1 MSLFRRFLTG
11 EDQPLLDDP
20 QLIDTL
26 YKRHRLRIML
36 AITIGYGIVYT
47 CRLAL
52 SMVKKPLIDGGI
64 FTPVELG
71 IIGSALFYTYAFG
84 KLTNGFLA
92 DHMNLKFFFAF
103 GVLVSAL
110 INIGM
115 GFSTILWLSVLLWG
129 LNGWFQGFGA
139 PSGAVAMA
147 NWFSNS
153 ERGRMYGIWST
164 AHAIGEGL
172 TFVGVAALVTLWGWR
187 AGFWGPG
194 VLCVVVAGV
203 LYLMMQDRPQTF
215 GLPRA
220 AVWKNDFVSSDEG
233 SEEKKKSTW
242 AVQKTILK
250 IPAIWVLAL
259 ASASIYVTRYAIN
272 SWGVLYLQEAKGY
285 TLMQAGAVISVNTI
299 AGILG
304 AVAFG
309 FASDKIFNAR
319 RPPTNVI
326 FAFLE
331 IIGLLMV
338 FFGPPGKPVFMTVA
352 FFIYGFGLTGLVT
365 SLGGLFALDI
375 APKRAAGAAMGFI
388 GVFLLHRCRSPG
400 SDQRASDRRGH
411 HHDRRSSALRLFKRD
426 LVLDRIVCRFIH
438 PRHLVV
444 AGAGSGLRRVMTE
457 NTKTFDVATLGNYTK
472 DTIVT
477 AAGTHHADGGG
488 VNYSAHAA
496 LALGRKVAAVMR
508 LSAEDFHV
516 VRALEEAGI
525 TVFATATPS
534 STLMRLEY
542 PTDNPDE
549 RILTVADT
557 AGAFTPEQ
565 VRDIDAK
572 AFIISPSIRGEFPVE
587 TIRELRKKDAL
598 ISADAQGF
606 IRVRR
611 SDGRLEH
618 LPWPEQARGAGHD
631 RRPQGRHRRGRGT
644 DRRGRHEGCGPGAC
658 GPGAPRDRDHP
669 PRRNRGAGRR

>member
-1 MSLFRRFLTG
+1 MSFFSAFKTG
-11 EDQPLLDDP
+11 EDRPLITDP
-20 QLIDTL
+20 QRIDSL
-26 YKRHRLRIML
+26 YKRHRMRIML

-103 GVLVSAL
+103 GVLISAL

-115 GFSTILWLSVLLWG
+115 GFSTILWVSVLLWG

-139 PSGAVAMA
+139 PSGAVALTT
-147 NWFSNS
+147 WFSNS

-172 TFVGVAALVTLWGWR
+172 TFLGVAGLVTLWGWR

-194 VLCVVVAGV
+194 VLCVVLAGV
-203 LYLMMQDRPQTF
+203 LYLMMQDRPQTL
-215 GLPRA
+215 GLPRV

-233 SEEKKKSTW
+233 SEDNNESTW
-242 AVQKTILK
+242 MIQKTILK
-250 IPAIWVLAL
+250 IPAIWILAL

-304 AVAFG
+304 ALAFG

-338 FFGPPGKPVFMTVA
+338 FFGPADSLAFMTVA

-388 GVFLLHRCRSPG
+388 GVFSYIG
-400 SDQRASDRRGH
+400 
-411 HHDRRSSALRLFKRD
+411 
-426 LVLDRIVCRFIH
+426 
-438 PRHLVV
+438 
-444 AGAGSGLRRVMTE
+444 
-457 NTKTFDVATLGNYTK
+457 
-472 DTIVT
+472 
-477 AAGTHHADGGG
+477 
-488 VNYSAHAA
+488 AA
-496 LALGRKVAAVMR
+496 LQDQISGHLIENGVTMIEGVRHYDFSTVIWFWIGSSI
-508 LSAEDFHV
+508 LSFILATSLWR
-516 VRALEEAGI
+516 VR
-525 TVFATATPS
+525 
-534 STLMRLEY
+534 
-542 PTDNPDE
+542 
-549 RILTVADT
+549 
-557 AGAFTPEQ
+557 
-565 VRDIDAK
+565 VRD
-572 AFIISPSIRGEFPVE
+572 
-587 TIRELRKKDAL
+587 
-598 ISADAQGF
+598 
-606 IRVRR
+606 
-611 SDGRLEH
+611 
-618 LPWPEQARGAGHD
+618 
-631 RRPQGRHRRGRGT
+631 
-644 DRRGRHEGCGPGAC
+644 
-658 GPGAPRDRDHP
+658 
-669 PRRNRGAGRR
+669 

>member
-1 MSLFRRFLTG
+1 MNPFRVFKTG
-11 EDQPLLDDP
+11 EDRPPIDD
-20 QLIDTL
+20 QNVIDRL

-36 AITIGYGIVYT
+36 AITIGYGLVYT

-92 DHMNLKFFFAF
+92 DHMNLKIFFAF
-103 GVLVSAL
+103 GVLISAL

-115 GFSTILWLSVLLWG
+115 GFSTILWVSVLLWA

-139 PSGAVAMA
+139 PTGAVALA
-147 NWFSNS
+147 TWFSNR

-172 TFVGVAALVTLWGWR
+172 TFVGVAGLVTLWGWR

-194 VLCVVVAGV
+194 LMCIVVAGG
-203 LYLMMQDRPQTF
+203 LYLLMQDRPETL
-215 GLPRA
+215 GLPRVA
-220 AVWKNDFVSSDEG
+220 EWKNDYVRSDEG
-233 SEEKKKSTW
+233 SKEKKESTW
-242 AVQKTILK
+242 AVQRTILK

-285 TLMQAGAVISVNTI
+285 TLMQAGAAISVNTI

-304 AVAFG
+304 ALAFG

-326 FAFLE
+326 FAFME

-388 GVFLLHRCRSPG
+388 GVFSYIG
-400 SDQRASDRRGH
+400 AAMQDQISGH
-411 HHDRRSSALRLFKRD
+411 LIER
-426 LVLDRIVCRFIH
+426 
-438 PRHLVV
+438 
-444 AGAGSGLRRVMTE
+444 
-457 NTKTFDVATLGNYTK
+457 
-472 DTIVT
+472 
-477 AAGTHHADGGG
+477 
-488 VNYSAHAA
+488 
-496 LALGRKVAAVMR
+496 
-508 LSAEDFHV
+508 
-516 VRALEEAGI
+516 GI
-525 TVFATATPS
+525 TMIDGVRHYDFTTVIWFWIGSSVLSFILATS
-534 STLMRLEY
+534 LW
-542 PTDNPDE
+542 
-549 RILTVADT
+549 
-557 AGAFTPEQ
+557 
-565 VRDIDAK
+565 
-572 AFIISPSIRGEFPVE
+572 
-587 TIRELRKKDAL
+587 
-598 ISADAQGF
+598 
-606 IRVRR
+606 RVRM
-611 SDGRLEH
+611 
-618 LPWPEQARGAGHD
+618 
-631 RRPQGRHRRGRGT
+631 
-644 DRRGRHEGCGPGAC
+644 
-658 GPGAPRDRDHP
+658 RD
-669 PRRNRGAGRR
+669 

>member
-1 MSLFRRFLTG
+1 MSFLSSFKTG
-11 EDQPLLDDP
+11 EDRPPIVDRNVVDS
-20 QLIDTL
+20 L

-36 AITIGYGIVYT
+36 AITIGYGLVYT

-103 GVLVSAL
+103 GVLISAL

-115 GFSTILWLSVLLWG
+115 GFSTILWVSVLLWG

-139 PSGAVAMA
+139 PTGAVALA
-147 NWFSNS
+147 TWFSNR

-172 TFVGVAALVTLWGWR
+172 TFVGVAGLVTLWGWR

-194 VLCVVVAGV
+194 VLCIVVAIG
-203 LYLMMQDRPQTF
+203 LYLLMQDRPQTL
-215 GLPRA
+215 GLPSVA
-220 AVWKNDFVSSDEG
+220 EWKNDFVSSDEA
-233 SEEKKKSTW
+233 SKDKKESIW
-242 AVQKTILK
+242 AIQRTILK
-250 IPAIWVLAL
+250 LPAIWVLAL

-285 TLMQAGAVISVNTI
+285 SLMQAGAVISVNTI

-304 AVAFG
+304 ALAFG
-309 FASDKIFNAR
+309 FASDKLFNAR

-326 FAFLE
+326 FAAME

-388 GVFLLHRCRSPG
+388 GVFSYIG
-400 SDQRASDRRGH
+400 
-411 HHDRRSSALRLFKRD
+411 
-426 LVLDRIVCRFIH
+426 
-438 PRHLVV
+438 
-444 AGAGSGLRRVMTE
+444 
-457 NTKTFDVATLGNYTK
+457 
-472 DTIVT
+472 
-477 AAGTHHADGGG
+477 
-488 VNYSAHAA
+488 AA
-496 LALGRKVAAVMR
+496 LQDQISGHLIER
-508 LSAEDFHV
+508 
-516 VRALEEAGI
+516 GI
-525 TVFATATPS
+525 TMIDGVRHYDFSTVIWFWIGSSLLSFVLATS
-534 STLMRLEY
+534 LW
-542 PTDNPDE
+542 
-549 RILTVADT
+549 
-557 AGAFTPEQ
+557 
-565 VRDIDAK
+565 
-572 AFIISPSIRGEFPVE
+572 
-587 TIRELRKKDAL
+587 
-598 ISADAQGF
+598 
-606 IRVRR
+606 RVRM
-611 SDGRLEH
+611 
-618 LPWPEQARGAGHD
+618 
-631 RRPQGRHRRGRGT
+631 
-644 DRRGRHEGCGPGAC
+644 
-658 GPGAPRDRDHP
+658 RD
-669 PRRNRGAGRR
+669 

>member
-1 MSLFRRFLTG
+1 MNPFRVFKTG
-11 EDQPLLDDP
+11 ENRPPIDDQNV
-20 QLIDTL
+20 IDRL

-36 AITIGYGIVYT
+36 AITIGYGLVYT

-92 DHMNLKFFFAF
+92 DHMNLKIFFAF
-103 GVLVSAL
+103 GVLISAL

-115 GFSTILWLSVLLWG
+115 GFSTILWVSVLLWA

-139 PSGAVAMA
+139 PTGAVALA
-147 NWFSNS
+147 TWFSNR

-172 TFVGVAALVTLWGWR
+172 TFVGVAGLVTLWGWR

-194 VLCVVVAGV
+194 LMCIVVAGG
-203 LYLMMQDRPQTF
+203 LYLLMQDRPETL
-215 GLPRA
+215 GLPRVA
-220 AVWKNDFVSSDEG
+220 EWKNDYVRSDEG
-233 SEEKKKSTW
+233 SKEKKESTW
-242 AVQKTILK
+242 AVQRTILK

-285 TLMQAGAVISVNTI
+285 TLMQAGAAISVNTI

-304 AVAFG
+304 ALAFG

-326 FAFLE
+326 FAFME

-388 GVFLLHRCRSPG
+388 GVFSYIG
-400 SDQRASDRRGH
+400 AAMQDQISGH
-411 HHDRRSSALRLFKRD
+411 LIER
-426 LVLDRIVCRFIH
+426 
-438 PRHLVV
+438 
-444 AGAGSGLRRVMTE
+444 
-457 NTKTFDVATLGNYTK
+457 
-472 DTIVT
+472 
-477 AAGTHHADGGG
+477 
-488 VNYSAHAA
+488 
-496 LALGRKVAAVMR
+496 
-508 LSAEDFHV
+508 
-516 VRALEEAGI
+516 GI
-525 TVFATATPS
+525 TMIDGVRHYDFTTVIWFWIGSSVLSFILATS
-534 STLMRLEY
+534 LW
-542 PTDNPDE
+542 
-549 RILTVADT
+549 
-557 AGAFTPEQ
+557 
-565 VRDIDAK
+565 
-572 AFIISPSIRGEFPVE
+572 
-587 TIRELRKKDAL
+587 
-598 ISADAQGF
+598 
-606 IRVRR
+606 RVRM
-611 SDGRLEH
+611 
-618 LPWPEQARGAGHD
+618 
-631 RRPQGRHRRGRGT
+631 
-644 DRRGRHEGCGPGAC
+644 
-658 GPGAPRDRDHP
+658 RD
-669 PRRNRGAGRR
+669 

>member
-1 MSLFRRFLTG
+1 MNPLRIFLTG
-11 EDQPLLDDP
+11 SDRP
-20 QLIDTL
+20 QLADSNEIDRL

-36 AITIGYGIVYT
+36 AITIGYGLVYT

-103 GVLVSAL
+103 GVLISAL

-115 GFSTILWLSVLLWG
+115 GFSTILWVSVLLWA

-139 PSGAVAMA
+139 PTGAVALTT
-147 NWFSNS
+147 WFSNR

-172 TFVGVAALVTLWGWR
+172 TFVGVAGLVTLWGWR

-194 VLCVVVAGV
+194 VLCIVVAGV
-203 LYLMMQDRPQTF
+203 LYLVMQDRPQTL
-215 GLPRA
+215 GLPRVA
-220 AVWKNDFVSSDEG
+220 DWKNDHVSSDEDRK
-233 SEEKKKSTW
+233 EKKESTW
-242 AVQKTILK
+242 AVQRTILK

-285 TLMQAGAVISVNTI
+285 SLMQAGGVISVNTI

-304 AVAFG
+304 ALAFG
-309 FASDKIFNAR
+309 FTSDKIFNAR

-326 FAFLE
+326 FAALE

-338 FFGPPGKPVFMTVA
+338 FFGPSDNLTFMTVA

-388 GVFLLHRCRSPG
+388 GVFSYIG
-400 SDQRASDRRGH
+400 
-411 HHDRRSSALRLFKRD
+411 
-426 LVLDRIVCRFIH
+426 
-438 PRHLVV
+438 
-444 AGAGSGLRRVMTE
+444 
-457 NTKTFDVATLGNYTK
+457 
-472 DTIVT
+472 
-477 AAGTHHADGGG
+477 
-488 VNYSAHAA
+488 AA
-496 LALGRKVAAVMR
+496 LQDQISGHLIENGVTMIDGVRHYDFTSVIWFWVGSSV
-508 LSAEDFHV
+508 LSLILATSLWR
-516 VRALEEAGI
+516 VR
-525 TVFATATPS
+525 
-534 STLMRLEY
+534 
-542 PTDNPDE
+542 
-549 RILTVADT
+549 
-557 AGAFTPEQ
+557 
-565 VRDIDAK
+565 VRD
-572 AFIISPSIRGEFPVE
+572 
-587 TIRELRKKDAL
+587 
-598 ISADAQGF
+598 
-606 IRVRR
+606 
-611 SDGRLEH
+611 
-618 LPWPEQARGAGHD
+618 
-631 RRPQGRHRRGRGT
+631 
-644 DRRGRHEGCGPGAC
+644 
-658 GPGAPRDRDHP
+658 
-669 PRRNRGAGRR
+669 